1 MKFMVIDIGS
11 NTVKY
16 DVYAVKAEGYFLV
29 AHRTHPAR
37 LIGKIEN
44 SVLTET
50 GEELLIRLLKKFKED
65 AARLSCDGIFC
76 FATAGLRKLS
86 DPAPLLEK
94 IGAMCDISVRI
105 LSGEEEAACAFKGM
119 LLTLSDI
126 PPIGMM
132 LDMGGGSTEINFFE
146 GAESVYLHS
155 CPFGASVLKNTF
167 SVGDRLN
174 EHQAAGIAELVDRDF
189 PSDLPHPEI
198 YGKTAVLVGGT
209 GKTAAKLAKKL
220 CSAKMSGAKLALADF
235 YKIFSLMSHPTPEE
249 YATAKEIAPDR
260 YNLMASGLCGYAHIF
275 EKMNTEM
282 LYIAP
287 GGVRE
292 GYLATVLCKDMK
304 FYL

>member
-16 DVYAVKAEGYFLV
+16 DVYTVKAEGCFLV
-29 AHRTHPAR
+29 AHCTYPAQ

-44 SVLTET
+44 GALTEG
-50 GEELLIRLLKKFKED
+50 GEELLIGLLKKFNED
-65 AARLSCDGIFC
+65 ALRLSCDDIFC
-76 FATAGLRKLS
+76 FATAGLRKVS
-86 DPAPLLEK
+86 DPAPLLK
-94 IGAMCDISVRI
+94 KLGTTCGIAVRV
-105 LSGEEEAACAFKGM
+105 LSGEEEAAYSFKGM
-119 LLTLSDI
+119 LLTLSDV
-126 PPIGMM
+126 PSSGMM
-132 LDMGGGSTEINFFE
+132 LDMGGGSTEINFFK
-146 GAESVYLHS
+146 GTESVYLHS
-155 CPFGASVLKNTF
+155 CPFGASILKRTF
-167 SVGDRLN
+167 SIGDKLN
-174 EHQAAGIAELVDRDF
+174 THQAQEIASLIDRFF
-189 PSDLPHPEI
+189 PQDLPHPDI

-235 YKIFSLMSHPTPEE
+235 YKIFALMSDPTPEE
-249 YATAKEIAPDR
+249 YAAAKEIAPDR
-260 YNLMASGLCGYAHIF
+260 YRLMASGLCGYTRIF
-275 EKMNTEM
+275 EKMNTEI